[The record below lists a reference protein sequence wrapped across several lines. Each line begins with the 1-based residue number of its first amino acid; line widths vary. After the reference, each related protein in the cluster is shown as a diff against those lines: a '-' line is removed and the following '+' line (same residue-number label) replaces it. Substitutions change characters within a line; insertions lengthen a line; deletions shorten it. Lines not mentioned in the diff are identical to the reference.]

1 MRTLILGLF
10 ALHFIFLAYFNNV
23 YVAGLP
29 VRSFLILL
37 AGGLVVMRDY
47 GTLFR
52 IGLVSKVY
60 LLLGIVG
67 LLVSLANNVTPGNI
81 ANGELKLLQ
90 SYLMVLVAFFVV
102 EQFGFRTL
110 GYLVVG
116 IALPSALVGILQG
129 LDVQLAWKL
138 QSGLLSIQ
146 NKELSDEIRS
156 QMTEALSRPPGLS
169 LYAIPQ
175 TYMLLGALM
184 INLYLVLQNRY
195 NPRFQMVAVAV
206 GVILIGGIFASET
219 RSAMG
224 AALLMPAL
232 IYVIL
237 FPARV
242 IPVTGLLV
250 LLGAV
255 AAIVM
260 ADKAGMDSRLVS
272 LDDASAVGR
281 ATLYKYGTELF
292 LQQPFGYGF
301 NFDTVE
307 YAVEYFVN
315 DNNLFR
321 YEPTEKAH
329 YIVPVHNSILNLVHT
344 FGFIGV
350 LLLVYYVYR
359 LIGNSWYRAVLIA
372 GAFVNSIFH
381 NAGILSNDLFMDMVI
396 AVMMYELYRQNT
408 AGAVAESRVH

>member
-1 MRTLILGLF
+1 MRTVILGVF
-10 ALHFIFLAYFNNV
+10 ALHFIFLAYLNNV

-47 GTLFR
+47 TTLFR
-52 IGLVSKVY
+52 IGLASKVY
-60 LLLGIVG
+60 LLLAMLG
-67 LLVSLANNVTPGNI
+67 LVVSLANNVTPGNI

-90 SYLMVLVAFFVV
+90 SYLMILVSFFVV

-116 IALPSALVGILQG
+116 IALPSALVGIMQA
-129 LDVQLAWKL
+129 LDVQFAWKL
-138 QSGLLSIQ
+138 QGALAGIQ
-146 NKELSDEIRS
+146 NKELSDEIQS
-156 QMTEALSRPPGLS
+156 QITEALLRPPGLS

-184 INLYLVLQNRY
+184 LNLYLVLQNRY
-195 NPRFQMVAVAV
+195 NPRFQMVAVVV
-206 GVILIGGIFASET
+206 GLILAGGIFASET

-232 IYVIL
+232 IYLFL

-242 IPVTGLLV
+242 IPATGLLV
-250 LLGAV
+250 LLGGLAFV
-255 AAIVM
+255 LL
-260 ADKAGMDSRLVS
+260 ADKAGIDSRMIS
-272 LDDASAVGR
+272 LDDASAAGR
-281 ATLYKYGTELF
+281 STLYKYGTELF
-292 LQQPFGYGF
+292 LRQPFGYGF

-307 YAVEYFVN
+307 YAVQYFVN
-315 DNNLFR
+315 DQNLFN
-321 YEPTEKAH
+321 YDPSEKAH

-344 FGFIGV
+344 FGFAGV
-350 LLLVYYVYR
+350 FLLVYYVYR
-359 LIGNSWYRAVLIA
+359 LIAGSWYRAVFIL
-372 GAFVNSIFH
+372 GAFVNSLFH

-396 AVMMYELYRQNT
+396 AVMLYELYRQHT
-408 AGAVAESRVH
+408 AATGTAVPAR

>member
-195 NPRFQMVAVAV
+195 NPRFHGGSCGGRDSDRGDFCLGNAFGNGGGVADACADLRDSVSCPGDSGDGVIGAV
-206 GVILIGGIFASET
+206 GGSSRDCDGG
-219 RSAMG
+219 
-224 AALLMPAL
+224 
-232 IYVIL
+232 
-237 FPARV
+237 
-242 IPVTGLLV
+242 
-250 LLGAV
+250 
-255 AAIVM
+255 
-260 ADKAGMDSRLVS
+260 
-272 LDDASAVGR
+272 
-281 ATLYKYGTELF
+281 
-292 LQQPFGYGF
+292 
-301 NFDTVE
+301 
-307 YAVEYFVN
+307 
-315 DNNLFR
+315 
-321 YEPTEKAH
+321 
-329 YIVPVHNSILNLVHT
+329 
-344 FGFIGV
+344 
-350 LLLVYYVYR
+350 
-359 LIGNSWYRAVLIA
+359 
-372 GAFVNSIFH
+372 
-381 NAGILSNDLFMDMVI
+381 
-396 AVMMYELYRQNT
+396 
-408 AGAVAESRVH
+408 